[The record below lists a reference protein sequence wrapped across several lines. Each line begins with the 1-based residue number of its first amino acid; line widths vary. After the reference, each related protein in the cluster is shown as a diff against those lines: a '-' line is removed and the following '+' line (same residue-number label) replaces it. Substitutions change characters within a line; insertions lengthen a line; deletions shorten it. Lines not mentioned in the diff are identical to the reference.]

1 MGKQTTILK
10 LFVAGIII
18 LMLNSMHAW
27 FLWNTYLVIL
37 DFFVAFIGFIYIS
50 ESHANIKLTSK
61 NALIFFLF
69 CLSTLWNS
77 IEGIEWLSS
86 FHPAF
91 LLLLTLGQKEYR
103 YLLHMW
109 TNTYAI
115 ILSVSL
121 IAWLG
126 ITYGSIP
133 LPAIGTI
140 SFNND
145 IQYTFTNYFFCL
157 VRNNLSLRFNSIFLE
172 PGHVGMIAAF
182 TLAANRFN
190 FKKWQT
196 ISILVCSLFTLSL
209 AGYILIIIGLISNYI
224 LKRQSI
230 FQFVIGISV
239 FGVLLMIIHNAAVSY
254 NKGNNLYN
262 ELIVER
268 LEYDEDYYIVGN
280 NRFTESTDM
289 LFERYISSSQ
299 LVTGMPEAEYKRN
312 IRNQTIKG
320 AGYKLFL
327 MQKGIIGLLLILSVY
342 ILMLKKYRDKRMG
355 ALLLMIYSLA
365 FLQRAYPL
373 WESWIY
379 IFLFASAL
387 DTLNSKSEQQR
398 KKLIV

>member
-268 LEYDEDYYIVGN
+268 LEYDEDSYIVGN

-327 MQKGIIGLLLILSVY
+327 MQKGII
-342 ILMLKKYRDKRMG
+342 
-355 ALLLMIYSLA
+355 
-365 FLQRAYPL
+365 
-373 WESWIY
+373 
-379 IFLFASAL
+379 
-387 DTLNSKSEQQR
+387 
-398 KKLIV
+398 